1 MSSSPPVLSSHPLLF
16 VRFCLPPPM
25 PSLSRRSASPLQSEG
40 TGEFNSNSFWTDCS
54 AISTLQEGSPLF
66 EGLPMIFEANNLPT
80 IPIDNFPPSDRGPPP
95 VPPEDFE
102 SVKATIG
109 YNIPFGIQPE
119 DLCVIPL
126 QSLTTANHNSTPPCS
141 LNPIHQTAVQY
152 GLSTLSTATDGLAC
166 THLVSAPV
174 YPWAP
179 AAYLQFLNNNP
190 QTPPPPYNESI
201 ATVPANLS
209 ISPFFCNGSGSEED
223 ADYAPPSEFEET
235 TAPSRT
241 VGCFHTYRRSVPRHN
256 LQCEDVALFFNKVF
270 GSRCPVPGCDNSK
283 VDWRT
288 PDLKR
293 HIETHGGW
301 IEPDKWTCCGVGVDR
316 IHLYRKDLKQGMS
329 EEELVNAGAY
339 EFKGRLM
346 IGGCMGT
353 FSRKDSLKRHIDN
366 DNNLCIGDM
375 RFYYY

>member
-190 QTPPPPYNESI
+190 QTPPPPTTKVLRRSQPTFPSRPSS
-201 ATVPANLS
+201 ATALGLRKTPTTLLHPNLRRPPPLLVLWGAFTL
-209 ISPFFCNGSGSEED
+209 IGVASPVITSSVKMLPYSSTRYLAPGAPSLD
-223 ADYAPPSEFEET
+223 ATTPRWTGAPPTSSAT
-235 TAPSRT
+235 LKLMV
-241 VGCFHTYRRSVPRHN
+241 VG
-256 LQCEDVALFFNKVF
+256 
-270 GSRCPVPGCDNSK
+270 
-283 VDWRT
+283 
-288 PDLKR
+288 
-293 HIETHGGW
+293 
-301 IEPDKWTCCGVGVDR
+301 
-316 IHLYRKDLKQGMS
+316 
-329 EEELVNAGAY
+329 
-339 EFKGRLM
+339 
-346 IGGCMGT
+346 
-353 FSRKDSLKRHIDN
+353 
-366 DNNLCIGDM
+366 
-375 RFYYY
+375 